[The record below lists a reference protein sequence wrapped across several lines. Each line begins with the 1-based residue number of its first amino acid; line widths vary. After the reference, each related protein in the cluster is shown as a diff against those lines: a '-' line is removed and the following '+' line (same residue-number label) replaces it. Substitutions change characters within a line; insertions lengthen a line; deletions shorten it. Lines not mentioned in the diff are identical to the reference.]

1 MNARDVVAVLQLVL
15 HLMCTYYMDDDFVTT
30 LNKRIVYVTVIRKCL
45 IRVTEQLYYV
55 STPYLIF
62 VRYKCYICIMF
73 LRHVL
78 YLFVT
83 GVILVRCTC
92 YSFV

>member
-1 MNARDVVAVLQLVL
+1 MNARDVAAVLQLVL

-55 STPYLIF
+55 STPCVIF
-62 VRYKCYICIMF
+62 VRYMCFICS
-73 LRHVL
+73 LHV
-78 YLFVT
+78 
-83 GVILVRCTC
+83 
-92 YSFV
+92 